1 MTDRNLVSIRPFLAN
16 LAGLVRM
23 REEELTHLMH
33 LVKALNRHTAHQHIL
48 EEEAP
53 SDRIVVLI
61 QGSACR
67 FRRLPNGRRQITA
80 FLVPGDICD
89 YRFLSSGT
97 VGQSV
102 AALSPVAVARIPVE
116 AFVAASETYP
126 VFMRAMLSASA
137 VNDAIMREWM
147 ISLGQRNALER
158 VAYLLCELELRMRRV
173 GLVEDG
179 SFSFAATQ
187 ADLGDA
193 LGLSSVHVNRTLQE
207 LRRRH
212 LVGMSKGVV
221 TLHDVDSLGR
231 LALFEPHSLGYDRAG
246 RAAVPMH

>member
-16 LAGLVRM
+16 LAGLIRM
-23 REEELTHLMH
+23 TEEELTSLMH
-33 LVKALNRHTAHQHIL
+33 LVKALNRHMAHQQIL
-48 EEEAP
+48 EEGTP

-61 QGSACR
+61 QGTACR

-89 YRFLSSGT
+89 YRFLSSGS
-97 VGQSV
+97 VGQNV

-116 AFVAASETYP
+116 SFVAASEKYP

-137 VNDAIMREWM
+137 VDDAIMREWM
-147 ISLGQRNALER
+147 ISLGQRNALQR
-158 VAYLLCELELRMRRV
+158 MAHLLCELELRMRRV
-173 GLVEDG
+173 GLAENG
-179 SFSFAATQ
+179 SFPFAATQ

-221 TLHDVDSLGR
+221 TLHDVDSLMR
-231 LALFEPHSLGYDRAG
+231 LALFEPRSLGYERAG
-246 RAAVPMH
+246 RPNVAIQ